1 MYTHTVKTKNN
12 NYFFLSLLKAVST
25 VKKEKK
31 KRKKKILDI
40 FVLSFKTVCRFW
52 SSNELTTIYTDNW
65 YTFLYINVSE
75 RLPRSIIK
83 LKKKFQQCSEQEW
96 MRFTVR
102 RGMGERQRKRERER
116 VVMVTKVSLNLV
128 RSWLQRKSHV
138 DSERSKVTSNLP
150 GQQISNRVFTAICM
164 HAHSTRQCSVR
175 ARRSRQFYLGSGTA
189 KKRETA
195 CDV

>member
-1 MYTHTVKTKNN
+1 MLRARMNEIYSEERDGRET
-12 NYFFLSLLKAVST
+12 
-25 VKKEKK
+25 EK
-31 KRKKKILDI
+31 
-40 FVLSFKTVCRFW
+40 
-52 SSNELTTIYTDNW
+52 
-65 YTFLYINVSE
+65 
-75 RLPRSIIK
+75 
-83 LKKKFQQCSEQEW
+83 
-96 MRFTVR
+96 
-102 RGMGERQRKRERER
+102 ERER

-189 KKRETA
+189 KKRETV